1 MIRGEPHSPTKIN
14 LDILEKYLSKM
25 KLFQKI
31 FASNNEQEK
40 KVKVESSK
48 DDLKD
53 FLEMLK
59 KNKIT
64 ALNYF
69 KIRRVPKF
77 KIKKVSINEKAKSV
91 NYNYYKYRNNDN
103 TINNNSINKKDN
115 TKNSSIEKTLNKTPL
130 HLNKIRK
137 ININKKQYLLSPIS
151 SSPLSCRQLVKKK
164 LIKENSLIKG
174 FNSFNCPYEKKCI
187 PKKLYISIRLKDK
200 INGERFNKTEYIKQ
214 KKLNMKRF
222 EETLLMKYKLNALER
237 KLKKESNIF
246 MNKITKKNE
255 QKPQLK
261 LRFKHLLSQYK

>member
-1 MIRGEPHSPTKIN
+1 MKTKTSYLFGEKTSYKQGLKKFKGSESIFELFSQYYLQLDLLKYKLFGEDFENYGQIMIRGEPHSPTKIN

-59 KNKIT
+59 KNKIS

-187 PKKLYISIRLKDK
+187 QKKLYISNR
-200 INGERFNKTEYIKQ
+200 
-214 KKLNMKRF
+214 
-222 EETLLMKYKLNALER
+222 
-237 KLKKESNIF
+237 
-246 MNKITKKNE
+246 
-255 QKPQLK
+255 
-261 LRFKHLLSQYK
+261 